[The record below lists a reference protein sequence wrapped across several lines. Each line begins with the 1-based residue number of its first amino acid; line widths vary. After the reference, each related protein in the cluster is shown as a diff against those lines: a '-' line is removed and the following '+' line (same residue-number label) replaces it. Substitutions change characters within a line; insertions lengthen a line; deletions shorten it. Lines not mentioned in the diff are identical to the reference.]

1 MAELP
6 DAVTLAHHR
15 AEAVPAL
22 QRIVDSTQPEMVKQ
36 AAAKAIDAIR
46 K

>member
-1 MAELP
+1 MKDSESI
-6 DAVTLAHHR
+6 
-15 AEAVPAL
+15 PAL
-22 QRIVDSTQPEMVKQ
+22 QQIANSTQPDMVKQ